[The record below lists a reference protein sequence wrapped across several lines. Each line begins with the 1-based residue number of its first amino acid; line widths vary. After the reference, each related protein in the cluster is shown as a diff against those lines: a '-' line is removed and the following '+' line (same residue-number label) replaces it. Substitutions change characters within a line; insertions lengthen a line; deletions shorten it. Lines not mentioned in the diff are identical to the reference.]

1 VSQSRSIDK
10 PPLANKHQRRTHPNH
25 RQQTPTMPFETKPRT
40 ERFKI
45 EQTPGTDHVF
55 YSKSSFK

>member
-1 VSQSRSIDK
+1 
-10 PPLANKHQRRTHPNH
+10 
-25 RQQTPTMPFETKPRT
+25 MPFETKPRT

-55 YSKSSFK
+55 YSKSSFKYT